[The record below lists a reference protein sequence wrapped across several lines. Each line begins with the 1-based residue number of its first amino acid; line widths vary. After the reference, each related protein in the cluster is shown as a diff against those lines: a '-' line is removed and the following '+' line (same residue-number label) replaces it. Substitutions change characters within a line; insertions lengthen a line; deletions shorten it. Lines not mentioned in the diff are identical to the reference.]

1 MQQSKSL
8 LTENSSTTD
17 NPTVNVDKLLSHWTW
32 ELYSYTF
39 ATLFGVLA
47 LSCFVAFVR
56 QCTQPSLSRNIYGRF
71 TTVQLFLAATLQVV
85 SKLWNPILLQDA
97 SMATFIAS
105 LILKSFTM
113 ALILSA
119 FSILLLLMLETTKTS
134 LGAPRLQNIWVLLGI
149 TAAFTAIM
157 LTFNL
162 LGLYGNREIWFFV
175 SHLALFIWGILI
187 CVGYSVAGYRMWR
200 NLKSSRQER
209 HSAGEGRL
217 KHIIGQLFTSAF
229 VTALSMIL
237 DISLVAS
244 EYGIYVDRDI
254 TEETIWSRYAI
265 IFLKTGCRFAV
276 MVLIFAIVVRTKSR
290 SSSVDDGPAVRLGTF
305 TADTTREYK
314 EVPKG

>member
-229 VTALSMIL
+229 VTA
-237 DISLVAS
+237 A
-244 EYGIYVDRDI
+244 
-254 TEETIWSRYAI
+254 
-265 IFLKTGCRFAV
+265 
-276 MVLIFAIVVRTKSR
+276 
-290 SSSVDDGPAVRLGTF
+290 VDDTGHFLGCQWVRDLCRPRHNRRNNMVEICHYISKNRLSIRGYGLDFCNCRTN
-305 TADTTREYK
+305 K
-314 EVPKG
+314 IPK